1 MLPRRVRGRCLEWHY
16 AAGLA
21 ASARAAGEAPR
32 WLTADSGHPGDA
44 PMPAHYRHVFAQ
56 MQDFNRDVQR
66 YAAQIA
72 RDAVS
77 LLDGATPAPAAATAR
92 ELDALFAASDWLAV
106 HFRRRVRI
114 SLLCTHAL
122 AAAMGL
128 AFILYSDVQANRI
141 YVAIFLLVFVL
152 GLAIRWVG
160 ERREWQRKG
169 RVPLHTMR
177 ESIDYGFSEAQT
189 VYGKIGVKCWICKK
203 EADNN

>member
-1 MLPRRVRGRCLEWHY
+1 
-16 AAGLA
+16 
-21 ASARAAGEAPR
+21 
-32 WLTADSGHPGDA
+32 
-44 PMPAHYRHVFAQ
+44 

-72 RDAVS
+72 LRRGVAAGRRDR
-77 LLDGATPAPAAATAR
+77 PAAATAR

-152 GLAIRWVG
+152 GLAIRWSANAANG
-160 ERREWQRKG
+160 SAS
-169 RVPLHTMR
+169 T
-177 ESIDYGFSEAQT
+177 SITAASPRAACVQFYWWLAGIDIPPGSSPATT
-189 VYGKIGVKCWICKK
+189 VSCRSRTST
-203 EADNN
+203 